1 MTLRRQLRNS
11 LGSVFWPQNH
21 ILFSR
26 LWTVPSGL
34 FPRVS
39 CLIAFS
45 LSIIINLFCGPCRG
59 LLFFYSSCLLQVVQR
74 ILDTVLW
81 PSPVKAHWVACQQNL
96 CQTWEWTFS
105 APWDRMVMK
114 CLLQNCGQVYEQNGA
129 LPTENWH
136 LPSMSTKIKSCP
148 LQLLTFN
155 APERSSGWKSGM
167 RHCVLIVQALCALC
181 SGKNSQNRPSDS

>member
-1 MTLRRQLRNS
+1 MPAETVWGR
-11 LGSVFWPQNH
+11 
-21 ILFSR
+21 FSDPR
-26 LWTVPSGL
+26 IISCFLDL

-155 APERSSGWKSGM
+155 FPERNSGWKSGR
-167 RHCVLIVQALCALC
+167 RHSVLWEKLAEQIF
-181 SGKNSQNRPSDS
+181 NY